1 MKKTLVWTG
10 LLTAAA
16 FLISAA
22 AARGFSLLGFINTL
36 FYITAFIILLA
47 LLTTI
52 VQKGFFDGIF
62 FSFRKVF
69 EIQQQ
74 DDGEE
79 ISRLSDLFKNRTGP
93 LYGAGAAL
101 LAIMLAALGLYYL

>member
-1 MKKTLVWTG
+1 MKKTLIWTG

-22 AARGFSLLGFINTL
+22 AARGFSLLSFINTI
-36 FYITAFIILLA
+36 FYITAFMLLLA

-62 FSFRKVF
+62 FSFRRVF
-69 EIQQQ
+69 EIQQP

-79 ISRLSDLFKNRTGP
+79 ISRLSDMFRSSPGP
-93 LYGAGAAL
+93 FFRVGAAL